1 MTLVLQTPQLTN
13 RALLLAKIEDAATM
27 AAGGDALPSPLT
39 DAILVGVPEVKP
51 EVDLLQR
58 TFARL
63 SLSPVASSIGRKRTS
78 ITFSADLKAAGLV
91 QLGVPAL
98 DPLLRACGYARTSV
112 AISPSA
118 GITVSP
124 AFASGPNSLSTAA
137 GTITWTKSGSN
148 WRTGKY
154 RLTVINGG
162 APGTAKVRVTG
173 TPAFGDDTCL
183 PSDDISTSFLALER
197 TATGGANGVQSN
209 TRLNVTAPGAST
221 DRSSVTYTVAGTVTA
236 GDILTLIYCGKRFP
250 YTVKVTDT
258 TASLVAQG
266 IINMINAVG
275 GAASYYGLV
284 ATATTLP
291 SFTVASPTSQSY
303 TSSAIT
309 TASTG
314 TTTIPLVGTSVV
326 GSGVAGL
333 AMSTWTGNLN
343 VGDAWDIQITE
354 AGVHYTPVSDNL
366 ETCTIY
372 CYYEQVLHKIT
383 GCAGTVSFS
392 GQGGAFT
399 QANFTFSGN
408 YIAPVDAALPTN
420 AVFEKSVP
428 VQTELAQ
435 ATLGGTDDFCLSS
448 FTIDFSNTVT
458 PRTCLNRADAYA
470 GFRITNRAPVVT
482 IDPEAMPEAKFAL
495 WEYMTLGTLFSF
507 HVRVGTTRGNI
518 VRFQS
523 DNLQISD
530 ISYADRDG
538 LRAYTVNLAAV
549 TTTANGNDELRIIF
563 A

>member
-1 MTLVLQTPQLTN
+1 
-13 RALLLAKIEDAATM
+13 
-27 AAGGDALPSPLT
+27 
-39 DAILVGVPEVKP
+39 
-51 EVDLLQR
+51 
-58 TFARL
+58 
-63 SLSPVASSIGRKRTS
+63 
-78 ITFSADLKAAGLV
+78 
-91 QLGVPAL
+91 
-98 DPLLRACGYARTSV
+98 
-112 AISPSA
+112 
-118 GITVSP
+118 
-124 AFASGPNSLSTAA
+124 
-137 GTITWTKSGSN
+137 
-148 WRTGKY
+148 
-154 RLTVINGG
+154 
-162 APGTAKVRVTG
+162 
-173 TPAFGDDTCL
+173 
-183 PSDDISTSFLALER
+183 
-197 TATGGANGVQSN
+197 
-209 TRLNVTAPGAST
+209 
-221 DRSSVTYTVAGTVTA
+221 VTYTVAGTVTA

-250 YTVKVTDT
+250 YTVKTTDT

-291 SFTVASPTSQSY
+291 AFTVASPTSQSY

-314 TTTIPLVGTSVV
+314 NTTIPLVG
-326 GSGVAGL
+326 SGGATL
-333 AMSTWTGNLN
+333 AMSTWTGSLN
-343 VGDAWDIQITE
+343 VGDAWDITISE
-354 AGVHYTPVSDNL
+354 YGMHYTPVSDNL

-383 GCAGTVSFS
+383 GCAGTVSFT

-408 YIAPVDAALPTN
+408 YIAPVDAALPTT

-435 ATLGGTDDFCLSS
+435 ASLGGTDDFCLNS
-448 FTIDFSNTVT
+448 FTVDCSNTVT

-470 GFRITNRAPVVT
+470 GFRITDRSPKIT

-495 WEYMTLGTLFSF
+495 WEYMTLGSLFSF
-507 HVRVGTTRGNI
+507 HIRVGTLMGNI

-563 A
+563 G

>member
-1 MTLVLQTPQLTN
+1 MTLVLQTPQLTS
-13 RALLLAKIEDAATM
+13 RALVLAKIEDAVTM

-78 ITFSADLKAAGLV
+78 VTFSADLKASGDRTVA
-91 QLGVPAL
+91 PAL

-112 AISPSA
+112 PNSPSS
-118 GITVSP
+118 GIVVSP
-124 AFASGPNSLSTAA
+124 AFASGPNGLSTAA
-137 GTITWTKSGSN
+137 GTITWTKGGN
-148 WRTGKY
+148 NRRTGKY
-154 RLTVINGG
+154 RLTVILGG

-197 TATGGANGVQSN
+197 TATGGANGVQSS
-209 TRLNVTAPGAST
+209 TRLGVTTPGTNT
-221 DRSSVTYTVAGTVTA
+221 DRSSVTYTVAGTITA

-258 TASLVAQG
+258 TTSLVAQG

-314 TTTIPLVGTSVV
+314 TTTIPLVG
-326 GSGVAGL
+326 SGGATL
-333 AMSTWTGNLN
+333 AMSTFSGTLS
-343 VGDAWDIQITE
+343 VGDAWDITISE
-354 AGVHYTPVSDNL
+354 YGIHYTPVSDNL
-366 ETCTIY
+366 ETCTLY

-392 GQGGAFT
+392 GQGGAYT

-448 FTIDFSNTVT
+448 FTVDFSNTVT

-470 GFRITNRAPVVT
+470 GFRITNRAPVIT
-482 IDPEAMPEAKFAL
+482 LDPEAMPEAKFAL

-507 HVRVGTTRGNI
+507 HVRVGTLMGNI

-549 TTTANGNDELRIIF
+549 TTTANGNDELRVIF
-563 A
+563 G